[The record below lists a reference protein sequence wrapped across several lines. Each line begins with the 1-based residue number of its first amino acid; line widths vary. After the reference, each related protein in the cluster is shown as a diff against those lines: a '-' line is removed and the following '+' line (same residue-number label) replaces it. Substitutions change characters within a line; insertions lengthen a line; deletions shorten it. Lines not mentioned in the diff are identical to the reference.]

1 MLSMP
6 HADLASFPGSTAQL
20 FFACSKTAYFTM
32 CEKKLGESLGTRL
45 MQTRNKCLYYFA
57 AKKYVAVLGYL
68 YCRWTE
74 YVYVGW
80 G

>member
-32 CEKKLGESLGTRL
+32 CEKKLGREPGNEANADP
-45 MQTRNKCLYYFA
+45 Q
-57 AKKYVAVLGYL
+57 
-68 YCRWTE
+68 
-74 YVYVGW
+74 
-80 G
+80 